1 MPVSKAKKPTH
12 HSVPPVDL
20 KSLTG
25 DHVHLGPGVTAQ
37 RKTNPAVSMDELPS
51 IDAILLSHFHEGRTN
66 DRSQLGTLL
75 FYILSLSSF
84 LPDHFDKHVQE
95 RLRKDLP
102 IITTIEACKPLAQ
115 LGFSEVTGLGT
126 WESALL
132 NFKSVEDPKL
142 SLNVVST
149 PGKHVAGPVIERLN
163 DFMAAVPPTTGF
175 VLEFGWNDAIKAD
188 FRIYISG
195 DTLVV
200 KDLEEIPK
208 RYPDIDL
215 LIVHLGGTTIP
226 GPHLPLLMVT
236 MDAKEGIKLVQLIK
250 PKVTL
255 PIHFDGEEVSF
266 VSPAR
271 PS

>member
-1 MPVSKAKKPTH
+1 MQSCCRISTKVRSVLLGFPKA
-12 HSVPPVDL
+12 L
-20 KSLTG
+20 
-25 DHVHLGPGVTAQ
+25 AYI
-37 RKTNPAVSMDELPS
+37 S
-51 IDAILLSHFHEGRTN
+51 I
-66 DRSQLGTLL
+66 
-75 FYILSLSSF
+75 
-84 LPDHFDKHVQE
+84 DHFDKEVQE

-102 IITTIEACKPLAQ
+102 IVTTLEAYKPLAE
-115 LGFSEVTGLGT
+115 LGFSKVTGLNT
-126 WESALL
+126 WESAFLK
-132 NFKSVEDPKL
+132 FKTEDKPGM
-142 SLNVVST
+142 SLKVVST
-149 PGKHVAGPVIERLN
+149 PGKHVAGPIIETLN

-175 VLEFGWNDAIKAD
+175 VLEFLRDDKPDTDAI

-236 MDAKEGIKLVQLIK
+236 MDAKQGIKLVQLIK

-255 PIHFDGEEVSF
+255 PVHFDGE
-266 VSPAR
+266 R
-271 PS
+271 YTRLC